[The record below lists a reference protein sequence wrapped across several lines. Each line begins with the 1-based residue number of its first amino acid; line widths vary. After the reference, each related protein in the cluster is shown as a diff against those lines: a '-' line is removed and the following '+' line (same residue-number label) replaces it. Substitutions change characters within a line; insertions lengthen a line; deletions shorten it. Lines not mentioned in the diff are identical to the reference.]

1 MGSLAKMVAPRWH
14 WLPPWN
20 NTKTNTSLAALF
32 KLLWQPL
39 DPGLSGSLG
48 PSTVC
53 HPPFGVERK
62 RRTRDKEQG
71 TGQWSMGE
79 EGREKKLDLY
89 SCTCHYSNL

>member
-62 RRTRDKEQG
+62 RRTRDRAMEHGGGGKR
-71 TGQWSMGE
+71 E
-79 EGREKKLDLY
+79 EARFIFLY
-89 SCTCHYSNL
+89 MPL